1 MLAVDEVL
9 SLGRTLPR
17 VPLSEFARA
26 VGQRNQ
32 KTLRNWLTNPPRPP
46 QREFEVSEKLLCVL
60 AGRDLRLPVSWTAG
74 QQIMQMRANMEEE
87 RYHGNRLS
95 FSRIY
100 DMDMEHWTDIARKQE
115 MFEERDWNVVL
126 CCFYYQL
133 NLAHCEDESKPGE
146 WLEDAELWDALTEKL
161 VQMTDTGIDEARTAR
176 EEALYRLI
184 KVSLI
189 WRRIAPV
196 WNRLSRKDK
205 PTAEEKASDEKIEA
219 QTRNHMARY
228 GLFEETITLNKELP
242 DFAAAVFNAIAAA
255 SGLGEVD
262 RYSKLWTGLQRAD
275 ERFDRAWFKTAQCN
289 RGRGGRRAKPVFAA
303 RFERLVDEDFKDFVR
318 WLEEREPA

>member
-115 MFEERDWNVVL
+115 MFERSDGFVVL
-126 CCFYYQL
+126 PGGFGTL
-133 NLAHCEDESKPGE
+133 DEFFEVLTWRQIGLHDKPIIVIDGDGYWE
-146 WLEDAELWDALTEKL
+146 PLLDLLDHL
-161 VQMTDTGIDEARTAR
+161 VAQGFTSRRAR
-176 EEALYRLI
+176 EGVVVVR
-184 KVSLI
+184 
-189 WRRIAPV
+189 
-196 WNRLSRKDK
+196 
-205 PTAEEKASDEKIEA
+205 
-219 QTRNHMARY
+219 
-228 GLFEETITLNKELP
+228 TITEL
-242 DFAAAVFNAIAAA
+242 FHA
-255 SGLGEVD
+255 L
-262 RYSKLWTGLQRAD
+262 
-275 ERFDRAWFKTAQCN
+275 DRAPEPSSKTLLT
-289 RGRGGRRAKPVFAA
+289 PF
-303 RFERLVDEDFKDFVR
+303 
-318 WLEEREPA
+318 